1 MAIEYI
7 NTLQG
12 NILKSYNNEALANL
26 GQRMGAK
33 GDSIVIK
40 KFNIESLLDK
50 EKEETVMPSD
60 ILKYIV
66 LKYDSENDTISVYKN
81 DGNSGKHGVSAY
93 YKLKTQDSN
102 SKITTITP
110 IEYIGLE
117 GTPEV
122 INCNVTKTV
131 ADNTYTYFLTGILN
145 DMPIALEFSVIDNNY
160 TYKDCLVV
168 SNNNLYEYIKK
179 DNTTDYYIYELA
191 TAPESFIDSTSIENI
206 KENLGISNTDEKIE
220 LQESDVFR
228 TALDYYANILPKY
241 AISLYN
247 ENEYFYGDSIG
258 LKIEI
263 LKSIIKELFNDN
275 NVDNENSNNPFFV
288 YLPLNF
294 EISFYANDNTGEFYD
309 SLPIN
314 VKFIEETFEENTN
327 EDIPEIFLKEAE
339 INGYIVVDATIEK
352 AAAYKAILTYSS
364 DNSISVSTTKLYS
377 IPYIGKDNYWY
388 INDIKTEVTATG
400 KNAGNPNII
409 ILQSVLSN
417 DGVDYTYQK
426 FVDEDKKVLNDEKYF
441 AQDLPKVLHTYNIE
455 ENNADGKKSSI
466 TELFSNKENYKDNY
480 GNTELTD
487 FTYFLQ
493 TGSTVYV
500 AGSKTNTYTFKI
512 KLPVIAKL
520 QENPAFEDII
530 KNSLFF
536 VVVDNRLSIYKTDD
550 YINGGDNY
558 EAGFNLRE
566 LSLQYALTNN
576 IDEQSFTTVLF
587 QIVRNGD
594 GNYEWQPILNNG
606 GEVLDLGSMIAATE
620 FARLFVKTCYTP
632 DNYMFSYLLFDKV
645 NVNTKNDSGE
655 TNIFPIIK
663 NDTSD
668 YYTGNEVK
676 QIGDPKEENVMNYNN
691 NLNLTPKFVQIDLNN
706 LDSDYVGE
714 LSNSDLNDKGQKGKF
729 FTVTNGKIT
738 NATVTTEENKI
749 DNLPTVKS
757 TSTDEQ
763 ISDFDGSVFPMFDF
777 REVITTNQTAMNRL
791 SLISVGKDGTTY
803 NAYIGN
809 SANKNEEG
817 TLFIGSSPTNYS
829 MSGNKTVTKEYGNFE
844 TFKKINFELPYET
857 QNLSIYKVD
866 NDVYFAYMAVD
877 FAENIDKHIIRQPEP
892 FNSKYI
898 TNTQPIITYKFNA
911 TNYIRSKYDK
921 FILCP
926 NSFNGFGL
934 KNVHYPN
941 TKLQP
946 NLESFKTLLFVLTF
960 SNFVNGKYTLS
971 GIEQILDNNSL
982 ISGINTVTLS
992 PYTVEPLSTLDIEPD
1007 DTTTTSLDDVINDY
1021 TEE

>member
-12 NILKSYNNEALANL
+12 DILKSYNNEALANL

-50 EKEETVMPSD
+50 EEGTVIPPD

-66 LKYDSENDTISVYKN
+66 LEYDNDNDTIEIYAKS
-81 DGNSGKHGVSAY
+81 SKHGVSEY
-93 YKLKTQDSN
+93 YTLKQQDSN
-102 SKITTITP
+102 SKVTTITP

-117 GTPEV
+117 GTPQV
-122 INCNVTKTV
+122 NNCNVTKTV
-131 ADNTYTYFLTGILN
+131 VDNTYTYFLTGILN

-168 SNNNLYEYIKK
+168 SNNTLYEYIKQ
-179 DNTTDYYIYELA
+179 DNTTNYYIYELA
-191 TAPESFIDSTSIENI
+191 TAPESFIGSTSIENI

-228 TALDYYANILPKY
+228 TTLDYFVNILPKY

-263 LKSIIKELFNDN
+263 LKNIIKELFNDN
-275 NVDNENSNNPFFV
+275 NVDNENNDNPFFV

-314 VKFIEETFEENTN
+314 AKFIEETFEENSN

-352 AAAYKAILTYSS
+352 AAAYKVILTYSS

-409 ILQSVLSN
+409 ILQSTLSS
-417 DGVDYTYQK
+417 GKEDYTYK
-426 FVDEDKKVLNDEKYF
+426 TFVDNNKVINDNDYF
-441 AQDLPKVLHTYNIE
+441 GQDLPKVLHTYNIE
-455 ENNADGKKSSI
+455 ENTTVGKKSGI
-466 TELFSNKENYKDNY
+466 TELFTDPNNYNDNK
-480 GNTELTD
+480 LTD

-493 TGSTVYV
+493 TGSSVFV
-500 AGSKTNTYTFKI
+500 ANSKTNTYTFKI
-512 KLPVIAKL
+512 KLPLIDKL

-536 VVVDNRLSIYKTDD
+536 VVVDNRLSIYETDD
-550 YINGGDNY
+550 YVNGGDNY
-558 EAGFNLRE
+558 TDNFNLRE

-587 QIVRNGD
+587 HITND
-594 GNYEWQPILNNG
+594 GNGNYDWKPLKSSDNG
-606 GEVLDLGSMIAATE
+606 PALDLGSMIAAPE
-620 FARLFVKTCYTP
+620 FARLFVKNGYTP

-645 NVNTKNDSGE
+645 NINTKNDSGK

-663 NDTSD
+663 NDTSE
-668 YYTGNEVK
+668 YYTINKVE
-676 QIGDPKEENVMNYNN
+676 QYGDPNEENVMNYTN

-714 LSNSDLNDKGQKGKF
+714 LTNNELNDKGQKNKLF
-729 FTVTNGKIT
+729 NVTNGKIT
-738 NATVTTEENKI
+738 NATVVTEENRI
-749 DNLPTVKS
+749 DNLPSVKS
-757 TSTDEQ
+757 TSEDDQ
-763 ISDFDGSVFPMFDF
+763 ISDFNGSVFPMFDF

-791 SLISVGKDGTTY
+791 SLISVAKDGTTY

-809 SANKNEEG
+809 SANANEEG
-817 TLFIGSSPTNYS
+817 TLYIGSSPTNYS
-829 MSGNKTVTKEYGNFE
+829 MSGNKTVTNDYGNFE

-857 QNLSIYKVD
+857 ENLSIYKAA
-866 NDVYFAYMAVD
+866 NVYFAYMAVD
-877 FAENIDKHIIRQPEP
+877 FATLGNDILVRQPEL
-892 FNSKYI
+892 FKSKYI
-898 TNTQPIITYKFNA
+898 TTEQEITTYVFNA
-911 TNYIRSKYDK
+911 VEYINSKYQN
-921 FILCP
+921 FI
-926 NSFNGFGL
+926 SYSDEFNGFVEL
-934 KNVHYPN
+934 KNVHYPGMGN
-941 TKLQP
+941 DT
-946 NLESFKTLLFVLTF
+946 EVFKTLLFALTF
-960 SNFVNGKYTLS
+960 SKFENGKYTLET
-971 GIEQILDNNSL
+971 IEQILDNNAL
-982 ISGINTVTLS
+982 IGGINNVTTTTTVNPS
-992 PYTVEPLSTLDIEPD
+992 LSTIDIEPD
-1007 DTTTTSLDDVINDY
+1007 DITTTSLDDVINDY

>member
-12 NILKSYNNEALANL
+12 DILKSYNNEALANL

-50 EKEETVMPSD
+50 EEGTVIPSD

-66 LKYDSENDTISVYKN
+66 LKYENDTISVYKN

-93 YKLKTQDSN
+93 YTLKKQN
-102 SKITTITP
+102 SKVTAITP

-131 ADNTYTYFLTGILN
+131 VDNTYTYFLIGILN

-160 TYKDCLVV
+160 TYKDCLVI
-168 SNNNLYEYIKK
+168 SNNILYEYSNQ
-179 DNTTDYYIYELA
+179 DNTTNYYMYELA
-191 TAPESFIDSTSIENI
+191 TAPESFIGSTSIENI
-206 KENLGISNTDEKIE
+206 KENLGISNTAEKIE
-220 LQESDVFR
+220 LQEGDVFR
-228 TALDYYANILPKY
+228 TALDYFANILPKY

-258 LKIEI
+258 LKLEI

-275 NVDNENSNNPFFV
+275 NVDNENSDNPFFV

-294 EISFYANDNTGEFYD
+294 EISFYANDNTGVFYD

-314 VKFIEETFEENTN
+314 AKFIEETFEENTN
-327 EDIPEIFLKEAE
+327 EDIPEIFLQEAE

-417 DGVDYTYQK
+417 DSEDYTYQT
-426 FVDEDKKVLNDEKYF
+426 FVDTDNKVLNDEKYF
-441 AQDLPKVLHTYNIE
+441 KQDLPAVLHTYNIE
-455 ENNADGKKSSI
+455 ENNADGKKLGI
-466 TELFSNKENYKDNY
+466 TELFTDKNNY
-480 GNTELTD
+480 GDKLTD

-566 LSLQYALTNN
+566 LSLQYTLTNN
-576 IDEQSFTTVLF
+576 IAEQSFTTVLF
-587 QIVRNGD
+587 QIVKGED
-594 GNYEWQPILNNG
+594 GKYKWQPILNNG
-606 GEVLDLGSMIAATE
+606 GEVLDLGSMIAAPE
-620 FARLFVKTCYTP
+620 FARLFVKTGYTP
-632 DNYMFSYLLFDKV
+632 DNYMFSYLLFDKI

-663 NDTSD
+663 NDTSE
-668 YYTGNEVK
+668 YYTTNEAK
-676 QIGDPKEENVMNYNN
+676 QIGDPNEQNVMNYGN

-714 LSNSDLNDKGQKGKF
+714 LSNTELNDKGQKGKF

-757 TSTDEQ
+757 TSEDEQ
-763 ISDFDGSVFPMFDF
+763 ITDFNGSVFPMFDF

-809 SANKNEEG
+809 SANTNEEG
-817 TLFIGSSPTNYS
+817 TLYIGSSETNYS
-829 MSGNKTVTKEYGNFE
+829 MSGNKTVTNDFGNFA

-857 QNLSIYKVD
+857 QNLSIYKVSKKVGD
-866 NDVYFAYMAVD
+866 EVRDVYFAYMAVG
-877 FAENIDKHIIRQPEP
+877 FTENIGEYIDRQYED
-892 FNSKYI
+892 FTSKYI
-898 TNTQPIITYKFNA
+898 KTKSAAITTYLFDA
-911 TNYIRSKYDK
+911 TRYINDNYQK
-921 FILCP
+921 FIECQDI
-926 NSFNGFGL
+926 FNRLEL
-934 KNVHYPN
+934 KNVYYPGMGN
-941 TKLQP
+941 GDTDT
-946 NLESFKTLLFVLTF
+946 FKTLLFVLTF
-960 SNFVNGKYTLS
+960 SEFKDGRYTLET
-971 GIEQILDNNSL
+971 IEQILDNNAL

>member
-12 NILKSYNNEALANL
+12 DILKSYNNEALANL

-40 KFNIESLLDK
+40 KFNIESLL
-50 EKEETVMPSD
+50 EKEEGTVIPSD

-66 LKYDSENDTISVYKN
+66 LQYDNTNDTIDIYAK
-81 DGNSGKHGVSAY
+81 SGKHGVSAY
-93 YKLKTQDSN
+93 YTLKKQDS
-102 SKITTITP
+102 KVTTITP

-117 GTPEV
+117 GTPQV
-122 INCNVTKTV
+122 NICNVSKTV
-131 ADNTYTYFLTGILN
+131 VDNIYTYFLTGILN

-160 TYKDCLVV
+160 TYKNCLVV
-168 SNNNLYEYIKK
+168 SNNNLYEYIKQ
-179 DNTTDYYIYELA
+179 DNAINYYVYELA

-228 TALDYYANILPKY
+228 TALDYFANILPKY

-247 ENEYFYGDSIG
+247 ENEYFYGDSVG
-258 LKIEI
+258 LKLEI
-263 LKSIIKELFNDN
+263 LKSIIKELFNDD
-275 NVDNENSNNPFFV
+275 NVDNENAENENTNPFFV

-294 EISFYANDNTGEFYD
+294 EISFYTNDNTGEFYD

-314 VKFIEETFEENTN
+314 AKFIEETFEENTN

-352 AAAYKAILTYSS
+352 AAAYKAILTYST
-364 DNSISVSTTKLYS
+364 DNSISISTTKLYS

-400 KNAGNPNII
+400 KNAGNPNIV
-409 ILQSVLSN
+409 ILQSTLSSGKEN
-417 DGVDYTYQK
+417 YTYQT
-426 FVDEDKKVLNDEKYF
+426 FVNTDNKVLNDNDYF
-441 AQDLPKVLHTYNIE
+441 AQDFPAVLHTYNIE
-455 ENNADGKKSSI
+455 ENTTAGKKSGI
-466 TELFSNKENYKDNY
+466 TELFTDPNNYDNNK
-480 GNTELTD
+480 LTD
-487 FTYFLQ
+487 FTYFLH
-493 TGSTVYV
+493 TGSSVFV

-512 KLPVIAKL
+512 KLPLIEKL

-536 VVVDNRLSIYKTDD
+536 VVVDNRLSIYETDD
-550 YINGGDNY
+550 YVNGGDNY
-558 EAGFNLRE
+558 ADNFNLRE

-587 QIVRNGD
+587 HIINEDGKYIWKPLKSSDNG
-594 GNYEWQPILNNG
+594 PA
-606 GEVLDLGSMIAATE
+606 LDLGSMIAAPE
-620 FARLFVKTCYTP
+620 FARLFVKNGYTP

-645 NVNTKNDSGE
+645 NINTKNDSGE

-663 NDTSD
+663 NDTSE
-668 YYTGNEVK
+668 YYTINKAE
-676 QIGDPKEENVMNYNN
+676 QYGDPNEENVMNYTN
-691 NLNLTPKFVQIDLNN
+691 NLNLTPKFVQIDLNG

-714 LSNSDLNDKGQKGKF
+714 LTNNELNDKGQKNKF

-738 NATVTTEENKI
+738 NATVVTEENRI
-749 DNLPTVKS
+749 DNLPSVKS
-757 TSTDEQ
+757 TSSNEQ
-763 ISDFDGSVFPMFDF
+763 ISEFDGSVFPMFDF

-791 SLISVGKDGTTY
+791 SLISVANDGTTY

-809 SANKNEEG
+809 SANANEEG
-817 TLFIGSSPTNYS
+817 TLYIGSSPTNYS
-829 MSGNKTVTKEYGNFE
+829 MSGNKTVTNDYGNFE

-857 QNLSIYKVD
+857 KNLSIYKAA
-866 NDVYFAYMAVD
+866 NNIYFAYMAVD
-877 FAENIDKHIIRQPEP
+877 FVENTEENSYIIGHEEEIT
-892 FNSKYI
+892 SKYI
-898 TNTQPIITYKFNA
+898 TTPQSIITYKFNA
-911 TNYIRSKYDK
+911 TAYINTKYEN
-921 FILCP
+921 FINCP
-926 NSFNGFGL
+926 DTFNEIEL
-934 KNVHYPN
+934 KNVIYPN
-941 TKLQP
+941 TSTP
-946 NLESFKTLLFVLTF
+946 KTLLFVLTF
-960 SNFVNGKYTLS
+960 SEFVDGKYTLNS
-971 GIEQILDNNSL
+971 IEQILDNNAL
-982 ISGINTVTLS
+982 INGIYNITTTTTADPS
-992 PYTVEPLSTLDIEPD
+992 LSTIDIEED
-1007 DTTTTSLDDVINDY
+1007 DITTTSLDDVINDY

>member
-12 NILKSYNNEALANL
+12 DILKSYNNEALANL

-40 KFNIESLLDK
+40 KFNIESLLDIEDK
-50 EKEETVMPSD
+50 NAVIPD
-60 ILKYIV
+60 NILKYIV

-81 DGNSGKHGVSAY
+81 DINSSKHGVSAY
-93 YKLKTQDSN
+93 YTLKKQDS
-102 SKITTITP
+102 KVTTITP

-131 ADNTYTYFLTGILN
+131 INNTYTYFLTGILN

-168 SNNNLYEYIKK
+168 SNNTLYEYSNQ
-179 DNTTDYYIYELA
+179 DNTTNYYIYELA
-191 TAPESFIDSTSIENI
+191 TAPESFIGSTSIENI

-228 TALDYYANILPKY
+228 TALDYFANILPKY

-258 LKIEI
+258 LKLEI

-275 NVDNENSNNPFFV
+275 NVDNENTDNPFFV

-314 VKFIEETFEENTN
+314 AKFIEETFEENTN
-327 EDIPEIFLKEAE
+327 EDIPEIFLQEAE

-409 ILQSVLSN
+409 ILQSILTSGNEV
-417 DGVDYTYQK
+417 YTYQN
-426 FVDEDKKVLNDEKYF
+426 FVDDNKVLNENYF

-455 ENNADGKKSSI
+455 ENNVDGKKSSI
-466 TELFSNKENYKDNY
+466 TELFTEDTNYDNKLK
-480 GNTELTD
+480 D

-493 TGSTVYV
+493 TGSTVYI

-512 KLPVIAKL
+512 KLPVIDKL

-536 VVVDNRLSIYKTDD
+536 VVVDNRLSIYNTDD

-558 EAGFNLRE
+558 EASFNLRE

-576 IDEQSFTTVLF
+576 IAEQSFTTVLF
-587 QIVRNGD
+587 QIVKGED
-594 GNYEWQPILNNG
+594 GKYEWQPILNNG
-606 GEVLDLGSMIAATE
+606 GEVLDLGSMIAAPE
-620 FARLFVKTCYTP
+620 FARLFVKTGYTP

-663 NDTSD
+663 NDTSE
-668 YYTGNEVK
+668 YYTTNEAK
-676 QIGDPKEENVMNYNN
+676 QIGDPNEQNVMNYGN

-714 LSNSDLNDKGQKGKF
+714 LSNAELNDKGQKGKF

-757 TSTDEQ
+757 TSENEQ
-763 ISDFDGSVFPMFDF
+763 ISDFNGSVFPMFDF

-809 SANKNEEG
+809 SAIDNEEYVEEG
-817 TLFIGSSPTNYS
+817 TLYVGSSETNYS
-829 MSGNKTVTKEYGNFE
+829 MSGNKTVTNDYKNFA
-844 TFKKINFELPYET
+844 TFKKIKFELPYET
-857 QNLSIYKVD
+857 QNLSIYKVG
-866 NDVYFAYMAVD
+866 DVYFAYMAVD
-877 FAENIDKHIIRQPEP
+877 FAENAAKLYIDRQYED
-892 FNSKYI
+892 FTSKYI
-898 TNTQPIITYKFNA
+898 TGEATITTYTFNA
-911 TNYIRSKYDK
+911 TGYINEKYRN
-921 FILCP
+921 FIDCP
-926 NSFNGFGL
+926 EDFGSLEL
-934 KNVHYPN
+934 KNVHYPGM
-941 TKLQP
+941 
-946 NLESFKTLLFVLTF
+946 EDDVISFKTLLFVLTF
-960 SNFVNGKYTLS
+960 SEFKNGKYTLET
-971 GIEQILDNNSL
+971 IEQILDNNSL

-992 PYTVEPLSTLDIEPD
+992 SYTVEPLSTLDIEPD

>member
-12 NILKSYNNEALANL
+12 DILKSYNNEALANL

-50 EKEETVMPSD
+50 EEGTVIPSD

-66 LKYDSENDTISVYKN
+66 LQYDNTNDTIDIYAK
-81 DGNSGKHGVSAY
+81 SGKHGVSAY
-93 YKLKTQDSN
+93 YTLKKQDS
-102 SKITTITP
+102 KVTTITP

-117 GTPEV
+117 GTPQV
-122 INCNVTKTV
+122 NNCNVSKTV
-131 ADNTYTYFLTGILN
+131 VDNIYTYFLTGILN

-160 TYKDCLVV
+160 AYKNCLVV
-168 SNNNLYEYIKK
+168 SNNNLYEYIKQ
-179 DNTTDYYIYELA
+179 DNEINYYVYELA

-228 TALDYYANILPKY
+228 TALDYFANILPKY

-247 ENEYFYGDSIG
+247 ENEYFYGDSVG
-258 LKIEI
+258 LKLEI
-263 LKSIIKELFNDN
+263 LKSIIKELFNDD
-275 NVDNENSNNPFFV
+275 NVDNEITENENTNPFFV

-314 VKFIEETFEENTN
+314 AKFIEETFEENTN

-352 AAAYKAILTYSS
+352 AAVYKAILTYST
-364 DNSISVSTTKLYS
+364 DNSISVSTNKLYS

-400 KNAGNPNII
+400 KNAGNPNIV
-409 ILQSVLSN
+409 ILQSTLSSGKEN
-417 DGVDYTYQK
+417 YTYQT
-426 FVDEDKKVLNDEKYF
+426 FVNTDNKVLNDNDYF
-441 AQDLPKVLHTYNIE
+441 AQDFPAVLHTYNIE
-455 ENNADGKKSSI
+455 ESTTVSKKSSI
-466 TELFSNKENYKDNY
+466 TELFADPNNYDNNK
-480 GNTELTD
+480 LTD

-493 TGSTVYV
+493 TGSSVFV

-512 KLPVIAKL
+512 KLPLIDKL

-536 VVVDNRLSIYKTDD
+536 VVVDNRLSIYETDD
-550 YINGGDNY
+550 YVNGGDNY
-558 EAGFNLRE
+558 ADNFNLRE
-566 LSLQYALTNN
+566 LSLQHALTNN

-587 QIVRNGD
+587 HIINEDGKYTWKPLKSSDNG
-594 GNYEWQPILNNG
+594 PA
-606 GEVLDLGSMIAATE
+606 LDLGSMIAAPE
-620 FARLFVKTCYTP
+620 FARLFVKNGYTP

-645 NVNTKNDSGE
+645 NINTKNDSGE

-663 NDTSD
+663 NDTSE
-668 YYTGNEVK
+668 YYTINKAE
-676 QIGDPKEENVMNYNN
+676 QYGDPNEENVMNYTN
-691 NLNLTPKFVQIDLNN
+691 NLNLTPKFVQIDLNG

-714 LSNSDLNDKGQKGKF
+714 LTNNELNDKGQKKKF

-738 NATVTTEENKI
+738 NATVVTEENRI
-749 DNLPTVKS
+749 DNLPSVKS

-763 ISDFDGSVFPMFDF
+763 ISVFDGSVFPMFDF

-791 SLISVGKDGTTY
+791 SLISVANDGTTY

-809 SANKNEEG
+809 SANTNEEG
-817 TLFIGSSPTNYS
+817 TLYIGSSSTNYS
-829 MSGNKTVTKEYGNFE
+829 MSGNKTVTNDYDKFA

-857 QNLSIYKVD
+857 QNLSIYKAA
-866 NDVYFAYMAVD
+866 NNVYFAYMAVD
-877 FAENIDKHIIRQPEP
+877 FVENTEETGYIIGHTEEIT
-892 FNSKYI
+892 SKYI
-898 TNTQPIITYKFNA
+898 TTPQSIITYKFNA
-911 TNYIRSKYDK
+911 TSYINTKYGN
-921 FILCP
+921 FINCP
-926 NSFNGFGL
+926 NSFNEIEL
-934 KNVHYPN
+934 KNVIYPKASKP
-941 TKLQP
+941 T
-946 NLESFKTLLFVLTF
+946 TLLFVLTF
-960 SNFVNGKYTLS
+960 SEFVNGKYTLS
-971 GIEQILDNNSL
+971 SIEQILDNNAL
-982 ISGINTVTLS
+982 INGINIITTTTTADPS
-992 PYTVEPLSTLDIEPD
+992 LSTIDIEED
-1007 DTTTTSLDDVINDY
+1007 DITTTSLDDVINDY